1 MFNYYIK
8 DVTILQKK
16 LVLVNRESK
25 DKLLQVLAN
34 KILIK
39 LVFLRGNS
47 EKEIF
52 LGEDFIGDLEVIE
65 VESNSQ

>member
-16 LVLVNRESK
+16 LVLVNQESK

>member
-25 DKLLQVLAN
+25 AKLLQVLAN

-52 LGEDFIGDLEVIE
+52 LGENFIGDLEVIE

>member
-47 EKEIF
+47 QKEIF
-52 LGEDFIGDLEVIE
+52 LGENFIGDLEVIE

>member
-52 LGEDFIGDLEVIE
+52 LGENFIGDLEVIE

>member
-16 LVLVNRESK
+16 LVLVNQESK

-52 LGEDFIGDLEVIE
+52 LGENFIGDLEVIE